1 MSLKDYFKK
10 SVWESFAGNQG
21 LTADFVTTII
31 ISMMLSVVL
40 GILIYKVYE
49 HYFGGVVFSN
59 SFAVTLVGMTVLTSM
74 LTLAISSNVII
85 SLGMVG
91 ALSIVRY
98 RTAIK
103 DPMDLLYLFWAISEG
118 ITIGAGLYVLA
129 IITLFVMVIIIHI
142 FYNKKRKGII
152 YILVAHYDAEPAGD
166 QIIRTVGKMKHQL
179 KSKTIRGSMTELTM
193 EVLCQSNNTV
203 FLENIKAIEGV
214 KDVTLIQYNGEYHG

>member
-1 MSLKDYFKK
+1 MNLQDYFKK
-10 SVWESFAGNQG
+10 SVWESFAGSQG
-21 LTADFVTTII
+21 LTSDFVVTVI
-31 ISMMLSVVL
+31 ISMVLSVVL
-40 GILIYKVYE
+40 GILIYKVYG

-129 IITLFVMVIIIHI
+129 VITFFVMMIVIHI
-142 FYNKKRKGII
+142 FYNKKKRGAI
-152 YILVAHYDAEPAGD
+152 YILVAHYDSETAGD
-166 QIIRTVGKMKHQL
+166 QIIRSLGKMKHQL
-179 KSKTIRGSMTELTM
+179 KSKTIRNNVTELTM
-193 EVLCQSNNTV
+193 EVLCRSNNTL
-203 FLENIKAIEGV
+203 FLENMKAIEGV
-214 KDVTLIQYNGEYHG
+214 RDVTLIQYNGEYHG